1 MANLQNEAFL
11 RALMPIRD
19 YLTDLNVV
27 ISGGWVPVIYQ
38 RYVLPGVGQ
47 PSLFTADVDVVVTE
61 MLPLGDRPSLRQLL
75 IQDGF
80 REDFIGDANPPA
92 SCFRKDVGDLKVELE
107 FLTPLTGARNNQTLK
122 VQGDLA
128 AQALRF
134 SDILLEDPMPVNIN
148 EKIDGVVVN
157 LEFFVPRPAAF
168 VFQKCLAFSKRKEPV
183 KKSQDL
189 YYVFDLIAG
198 YPEFAENIE
207 DGMSKFKKDRPSWF
221 NRFIKYLTEYFI
233 FEGAPGPRMIAE
245 QRSGAAYK
253 NLNDAQLEQYCRS
266 IMAAFVKKVT

>member
-1 MANLQNEAFL
+1 MANLQTEAFL

-92 SCFRKDVGDLKVELE
+92 SCFRKDVGALKVELE
-107 FLTPLTGARNNQTLK
+107 FLTPLTGARNNKTLK
-122 VQGDLA
+122 DQGALA
-128 AQALRF
+128 AQAVRF
-134 SDILLEDPMPVNIN
+134 RDIMLEAPMPV
-148 EKIDGVVVN
+148 KI
-157 LEFFVPRPAAF
+157 
-168 VFQKCLAFSKRKEPV
+168 
-183 KKSQDL
+183 
-189 YYVFDLIAG
+189 
-198 YPEFAENIE
+198 
-207 DGMSKFKKDRPSWF
+207 
-221 NRFIKYLTEYFI
+221 T
-233 FEGAPGPRMIAE
+233 
-245 QRSGAAYK
+245 
-253 NLNDAQLEQYCRS
+253 
-266 IMAAFVKKVT
+266 